1 MSKRIEWIY
10 LKYLWS
16 YFDINWWVPE
26 LNQKGYKRV
35 KWILLRRK
43 EALHIEKKAKAELRG
58 ILFSGNL
65 DSMVV
70 GKEMR
75 SGAPDLSAP

>member
-1 MSKRIEWIY
+1 
-10 LKYLWS
+10 
-16 YFDINWWVPE
+16 
-26 LNQKGYKRV
+26 
-35 KWILLRRK
+35 
-43 EALHIEKKAKAELRG
+43 LHIEKKAKAELRG